1 MGQNNTTVQVR
12 KEIVKQEE
20 SLCYSTYGDESEID
34 YLTDVNDYYETG
46 VQTRK
51 VKTFSNLNFSLDKQH
66 LIGDKDDPNQG

>member
-1 MGQNNTTVQVR
+1 MGQNNTTQVR

-20 SLCYSTYGDESEID
+20 SLCYSTYAGDESEID